1 MSKSDRKQSLVM
13 QAGIFAAAGIVV
25 RIIGLLYNTPLVH
38 IIGDEGFGYY
48 DSAYAA
54 YSIILM
60 ISSFSIPSA
69 VSKIMAQKLANE
81 EYNNAYRL
89 FKCTL
94 IYVTIV
100 GLIAGF
106 FVFFGAGILV
116 KMESAILPLKVLAP
130 TVFFCGLLGAFRG
143 FFQARHSMVQTSLS
157 QILEQIFNAGF
168 SVLMAYVLVN
178 SAKGLDSSTVA
189 SYGAAGSTI
198 GTGVGVLTALIFML
212 IIYFYNRKSF
222 MAKVYADRHQEDSY
236 AKIFKMI
243 LMVVTPFILS
253 TCVYNINTFMDKTI
267 YQWVLM
273 DGKGVVEKNVAFD
286 LSAYAKANKIANIPI
301 ALSAA
306 MAATLIP
313 RLSTYITKRQYDVA
327 RGQVE
332 KAIRVT
338 MFVSI
343 PAAVLVGVLARPI
356 MRVIFPQKES
366 LALAANMLIVLALTV
381 VLYALSTITQA
392 VLQAIGKLN
401 LPIIN
406 GLVSLIL
413 HAVLMILLMYILPVD
428 WALYCYG
435 FATVIYALILCVMNG
450 IAVKKYL
457 KYQQEVDKT
466 FLRPIISSLLMG
478 AIAFGIYEL
487 LYYLTDLNFIS
498 LVVSLFVA
506 LVTYLVLVIRWQAIS
521 EEELLSIPKGTK
533 VVALAKK
540 FKVMK

>member
-130 TVFFCGLLGAFRG
+130 TVFLCGLLGAFRG

-273 DGKGVVEKNVAFD
+273 DGKGVVEKNVALD

-466 FLRPIISSLLMG
+466 FLRPIISSILMG

-506 LVTYLVLVIRWQAIS
+506 LITYLVLVIRWQAIS

>member
-130 TVFFCGLLGAFRG
+130 TVFLCGLLGAFRG

-406 GLVSLIL
+406 GLVSLVL

-466 FLRPIISSLLMG
+466 FLRPIISSILMG

-498 LVVSLFVA
+498 LAVSLFVA
-506 LVTYLVLVIRWQAIS
+506 LITYLVLVIRWQAIS

-540 FKVMK
+540 FKIMK

>member
-1 MSKSDRKQSLVM
+1 MSKSDSKQSLVM

-94 IYVTIV
+94 IYVTVV
-100 GLIAGF
+100 GLIAGL

-116 KMESAILPLKVLAP
+116 KMESAIFPLKVLAP
-130 TVFFCGLLGAFRG
+130 TVFLCGFLGAFRG

-157 QILEQIFNAGF
+157 QIIEQIFNAGF
-168 SVLMAYVLVN
+168 SVLMAYVLVK
-178 SAKGLDSSTVA
+178 AATGMDSSTVA

-198 GTGVGVLTALIFML
+198 GTGAGVLFALIFML

-222 MAKVYADRHQEDSY
+222 LIKVNNDKHKEDSY
-236 AKIFKMI
+236 KEIIKMI
-243 LMVVTPFILS
+243 FLVVTPFILS
-253 TCVYNINTFMDKTI
+253 TCVYNVNTFMDKTI

-273 DGKGVVEKNVAFD
+273 DGKGILEKDVAFD

-313 RLSTYITKRQYDVA
+313 RLATYITQKKYDIA

-343 PAAVLVGVLARPI
+343 PAAVLVGVLARPV

-366 LALAANMLIVLALTV
+366 LSLASNMLIVLSLTV

-406 GLVSLIL
+406 GIIALVI
-413 HAVLMILLMYILPVD
+413 HAGLMILLMKVLPAGA
-428 WALYCYG
+428 ALYCYG
-435 FATVIYALILCVMNG
+435 FATVIYALILTILNG

-466 FLRPIISSLLMG
+466 FLRPVISSVITG

-487 LYYLTDLNFIS
+487 LYYLTDLNFVSLCIS
-498 LVVSLFVA
+498 LFIA
-506 LVTYLVLVIRWQAIS
+506 IITYLILVIRWKAIS
-521 EEELLSIPKGTK
+521 EEELLSVPKGAK
-533 VVALAKK
+533 IVSIAKK
-540 FKVMK
+540 FKIMK

>member
-130 TVFFCGLLGAFRG
+130 TVFLCGLLGAFRG

-466 FLRPIISSLLMG
+466 FLRPIISSILMG

-506 LVTYLVLVIRWQAIS
+506 LITYLVLVIRWQAIS

>member
-130 TVFFCGLLGAFRG
+130 TVFLCGLLGAFRG

-366 LALAANMLIVLALTV
+366 LASAANMLIVLALTV

-466 FLRPIISSLLMG
+466 FLRPIISSILMG

-506 LVTYLVLVIRWQAIS
+506 LITYLVLVIRWQAIS